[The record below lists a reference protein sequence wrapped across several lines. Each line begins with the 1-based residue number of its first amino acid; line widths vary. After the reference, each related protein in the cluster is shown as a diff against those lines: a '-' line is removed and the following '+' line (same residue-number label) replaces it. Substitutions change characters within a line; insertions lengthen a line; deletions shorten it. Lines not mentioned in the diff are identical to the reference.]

1 MKKQIFENAMVLH
14 KTIKEMENLKI
25 SLLSDFD
32 EELLNPECMQYV
44 LMAVDH
50 LNLAIRNSQLAK
62 LKMK

>member
-1 MKKQIFENAMVLH
+1 MKQQLFENTMVLH
-14 KTIKEMENLKI
+14 NTIKIMETLKI

-32 EELLNPECMQYV
+32 EDQLNPECMQYV
-44 LMAVDH
+44 LMVIDH